1 MEKINQWACYNRI
14 WSWSPMLC
22 EKHGPRAA
30 VTTKTLAFGLGFC
43 LLSPSGHV
51 FHTTW
56 ESMIKSY
63 NKQWPPFCEN
73 PVCHVALASKWKLPR
88 WTLYSWY
95 KCSLQVDT
103 TIESDFVFLLCR
115 KVAILVIWKANVN
128 LSPRSSCNFGETRPC
143 MHEVISVSCQQVK
156 PRTWLGWFQHGIHRV
171 LPCTTR
177 DLTVLLHNY

>member
-1 MEKINQWACYNRI
+1 MVSHAVWKTWPSGLSNDKNLGLWPRFLSTE
-14 WSWSPMLC
+14 SL
-22 EKHGPRAA
+22 GPRFSHDMGEHDQILQQTMAA
-30 VTTKTLAFGLGFC
+30 IARIPYVTSHSLQNGNC
-43 LLSPSGHV
+43 RNEHY
-51 FHTTW
+51 
-56 ESMIKSY
+56 I
-63 NKQWPPFCEN
+63 
-73 PVCHVALASKWKLPR
+73 
-88 WTLYSWY
+88 SWY

-143 MHEVISVSCQQVK
+143 MREVISVSCQQVK
-156 PRTWLGWFQHGIHRV
+156 PRTWFGCFQHGIHRV